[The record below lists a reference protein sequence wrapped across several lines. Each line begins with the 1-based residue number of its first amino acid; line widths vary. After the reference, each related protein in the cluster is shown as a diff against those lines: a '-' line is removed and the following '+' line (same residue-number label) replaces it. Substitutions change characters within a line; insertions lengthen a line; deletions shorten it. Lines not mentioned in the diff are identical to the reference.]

1 MQTVNTTKACF
12 KRRASGPEL
21 STLPVPNIR
30 SRIEYASPAWSTLT
44 QGQSDLIES
53 IQRRALRIL
62 LPEMSYQDALN
73 YTGLKKLSTRRHN
86 SCEQFIRKLKL
97 DNGPINP
104 LKDVVATRIH
114 PTTHNYDLRSESSWS
129 LQTNTERFQ
138 NFITVK
144 YNY

>member
-1 MQTVNTTKACF
+1 
-12 KRRASGPEL
+12 
-21 STLPVPNIR
+21 
-30 SRIEYASPAWSTLT
+30 
-44 QGQSDLIES
+44 
-53 IQRRALRIL
+53 
-62 LPEMSYQDALN
+62 MSYQDALN
-73 YTGLKKLSTRRHN
+73 YTGLKNLSTRRHN